1 MIITASMQ
9 NGNVCG
15 TVTRQR
21 QDGDRLPDLL
31 LERFTAQL
39 IERYNAFYQD
49 PRNEEAYQAWRA
61 KRRTTKEDTV

>member
-1 MIITASMQ
+1 MIISASMQ

-21 QDGDRLPDLL
+21 QDGDQLPDLL

-39 IERYNAFYQD
+39 IERYNAFYAD
-49 PRNEEAYQAWRA
+49 PKNEEAYQAWRA
-61 KRRTTKEDTV
+61 KRRTIKEE